1 MTTAFL
7 GVERSATGR
16 RWVGP
21 GPEVERLGMAIAQ
34 ALELPEIVGR
44 VLAARGVTP
53 ETAED
58 YLNPTLQALMPDPS
72 VLTDMDA
79 AAERLAAAVTKGER
93 VAVFGDYDVDG
104 GASVALLCG
113 WLRQVGQSA
122 TPYIPD
128 RVEEGYGPNA
138 PAMEALG
145 RAHDLILCV
154 DCGTLSFEPVM
165 AARAVG
171 AEVII
176 ADHHLAQEELPDAL
190 AVVNPNRQDDS
201 SELGYLC
208 AAGVVFLLL
217 VATNRAL
224 RQQGWFGGRAEPD
237 LRMLLDLV
245 AVATVADVAP
255 LVGLNRALVRHG
267 LKVMARRARP
277 GLAALADVAGLRA
290 PPTSRDLGFALGPRI
305 NAGGRVGAADLGQ
318 RLLTTTDPH
327 EAAAL
332 AEKLNHLNRERREI
346 EAVVLE
352 AAIEQ
357 VEARDPAAPMV
368 WAAGEGWHPGVVGIV
383 ASRLK
388 DRFNRPA
395 VVIGLNGAEG
405 KGSGRS
411 VPGVDLGSAVAAL
424 AREGLL
430 AKGGGHAMAAGLTVA
445 TELLE
450 NAMALLGARLAAQGA
465 GQAGP
470 SDLRIDGALA
480 PSGATIDLIERLEA
494 AGPFGQANPA
504 PRLAVG
510 SVRVQGVR
518 IVGNGHCQLRISG
531 AGGPQ
536 LAAIAFRAAD
546 SGLAALF
553 EAMAASRTPLHLAG
567 KLEIDDWGGRRKPKL
582 RVDDASSPIAPAG

>member
-1 MTTAFL
+1 MTALPFL
-7 GVERSATGR
+7 NVQTSATGR

-21 GPEVERLGMAIAQ
+21 GPEVERMGLAIAQ
-34 ALELPEIVGR
+34 AQELPEIVGR
-44 VLAARGVTP
+44 VLAARGVLP
-53 ETAED
+53 EAVED
-58 YLNPTLQALMPDPS
+58 YLNPTLRALMPDPS
-72 VLTDMDA
+72 LLAGMDA
-79 AAERLAAAVTKGER
+79 AAERLAHAVKNGER
-93 VAVFGDYDVDG
+93 IAVFGDYDVDG
-104 GASVALLCG
+104 GASVALLVD
-113 WLRQVGQSA
+113 WLRQVGRSA

-128 RVEEGYGPNA
+128 RIDEGYGPNV

-154 DCGTLSFEPVM
+154 DCGTLSFEPVA
-165 AARAVG
+165 AARAAG
-171 AEVII
+171 ADVII
-176 ADHHLAQEELPDAL
+176 VDHHLAQEELPDAL
-190 AVVNPNRQDDS
+190 AVVNPNRQDDTS
-201 SELGYLC
+201 DLGYLC

-224 RQQGWFGGRAEPD
+224 RQQGWFGQRAEPRLMD
-237 LRMLLDLV
+237 MLDLV

-255 LVGLNRALVRHG
+255 LIGLNRALVRQG
-267 LKVMARRARP
+267 LGVMARRARP
-277 GLAALADVAGLRA
+277 GLAALADAAGLRA

-318 RLLTTTDPH
+318 RLLSTADPH

-332 AEKLNHLNRERREI
+332 AEQLNQLNRERQEI
-346 EAVVLE
+346 EVVVLE
-352 AAIEQ
+352 AAIDQ
-357 VEARDPAAPMV
+357 VEARGPAAPMV

-395 VVIGLNGAEG
+395 VVIGLDGDEG

-430 AKGGGHAMAAGLTVA
+430 LKGGGHVMAAGLTVA
-445 TELLE
+445 AGSLE
-450 NAMALLGARLAAQGA
+450 AAMEALGVRLAAQGA

-470 SDLRIDGALA
+470 ADLRLDGALA
-480 PSGATIDLIERLEA
+480 PGGATIELVEQLEA

-504 PRLAVG
+504 PRLAFG
-510 SVRVQGVR
+510 AVQVSGVR
-518 IVGNGHCQLRISG
+518 IVGNGHCQLRLAG

-553 EAMAASRTPLHLAG
+553 EAAAGARSPLHLAG
-567 KLEIDDWGGRRKPKL
+567 RLEIDDWGGRRKPKL
-582 RVDDASSPIAPAG
+582 RIEDASSPV